1 MSFQVRCR
9 LDPRGDKH
17 LNAPPNMRIAV
28 RKEGVAGERRV
39 SIVPESVK
47 RLAAKKI
54 EASVEAGAGAA
65 AFASDD
71 EYRTAGARVDSS
83 LEALLADAD
92 AVVQIRPPRLEEV
105 SRLKEGSALVSLLFP
120 LVEHDLVRA
129 LAARKITAIA
139 VDMIPRTTVAQMMD
153 VLSSQATAAGYEAVL
168 MAAAALPRFFP
179 MLMTAAG
186 TIAPARVLVLGAGV
200 AGLQAIGTARRLGAV
215 VEAFDVRKAVKEQV
229 ESLGAKFVEVEAEDA
244 ATAGGYARE
253 LSEESKR
260 KQAEAIARHVAKAD
274 VVLCTALIPG
284 RRAPVLVT
292 ADMVA
297 SMKAG
302 SVIVDLAAEQQGNC
316 ELTKPGQT
324 VVEHGVTIIGATDL
338 TSRMCAHASQMYSR
352 NMEKLL
358 FYITKDGAWRLDFK
372 DEIVVG
378 SVITHAGEIVHPK
391 VKELLAQAAPTGG
404 PPTAPA
410 PPGAGAA

>member
-1 MSFQVRCR
+1 MR
-9 LDPRGDKH
+9 
-17 LNAPPNMRIAV
+17 APMRIAV
-28 RKEGVAGERRV
+28 RKEGGAGERRV
-39 SIVPESVK
+39 AIVPDSVK
-47 RLAAKKI
+47 RLVAKKI
-54 EASVEAGAGAA
+54 DVSVEAGAGAA

-71 EYRTAGARVDSS
+71 EYRAAGARVDAT
-83 LEALLADAD
+83 LDALLADAD
-92 AVVQIRPPRLEEV
+92 AVLQIRAPAVEDV
-105 SRLKEGSALVSLLFP
+105 KRLKEGSALVSLLYP
-120 LVEHDLVRA
+120 LVDQDIVRA
-129 LAARKITAIA
+129 LAARKVTSIA

-168 MAAAALPRFFP
+168 LAAAALPRFFP

-215 VEAFDVRKAVKEQV
+215 VEAFDVRKVVKEQV

-244 ATAGGYARE
+244 QTAGGYAKE
-253 LSEESKR
+253 QSEDAKK
-260 KQAEAIARHVAKAD
+260 KQAEALARHVAKAD

-284 RRAPVLVT
+284 RRAPILVT
-292 ADMVA
+292 ADMVK
-297 SMKAG
+297 SMRAG

-324 VVEHGVTIIGATDL
+324 VVEHGVTLIGVTDL

-358 FYITKDGAWRLDFK
+358 FYITKDGAWKLDFK
-372 DEIVVG
+372 DEIVAG
-378 SVITHAGEIVHPK
+378 SVITHEGAIVHAK
-391 VKELLAQAAPTGG
+391 VKALAGPSQAG
-404 PPTAPA
+404 APA
-410 PPGAGAA
+410 ATDKAGAA